1 MALDEKPQY
10 DLATELAKLTVMRHI
25 VATVVSNHTGEMWED
40 YPEIGENDWIEITER
55 LRHIH
60 TFPVHTEFRTAY
72 QHLAARAD
80 H

>member
-10 DLATELAKLTVMRHI
+10 DLPTELAKLTVIRHI

-40 YPEIGENDWIEITER
+40 YPEIGEDDWIEISER
-55 LRHIH
+55 LLNIH
-60 TFPVHTEFRTAY
+60 PFPTHQEFQAAY
-72 QHLAARAD
+72 THLAGRAD